1 MRNKSLGSNL
11 NLVSLVQE
19 CQRED
24 RRAQNLLYDHYKR
37 KLFGICLRYAGST
50 PEAEHIFQDA
60 FVRIFDHIQ
69 ELKNPES
76 ISSWIKSIV
85 IRTAINHYHREI
97 KPGKEL
103 SSLDQVEQEPED
115 DTFPDIVGQL
125 EMEALVQAINQLP
138 AGYRLVVNL
147 YLIDGYTHMEIAEM
161 LNISEGT
168 SRSQFSRGKSAL
180 IKKLVQKGFNHYEH
194 IRQNP

>member
-1 MRNKSLGSNL
+1 MGNKSSGSNL
-11 NLVSLVQE
+11 NLVLLVQA
-19 CQRED
+19 CQRGD
-24 RRAQNLLYDHYKR
+24 RRAQNLLYDHFKK
-37 KLFGICLRYAGST
+37 KLFGICLRYAGSK

-60 FVRIFDHIQ
+60 FVRIFDRIP

-76 ISSWIKSIV
+76 ISSWAKSIV

-103 SSLDQVEQEPED
+103 SSLELLEREPEN
-115 DTFPDIVGQL
+115 DTFPDIISQL
-125 EMEALVQAINQLP
+125 EMEALVEAINQLP
-138 AGYRLVVNL
+138 TGYRLVLNL
-147 YLIDGYTHMEIAEM
+147 HLVDGYTHVEIAEM

-180 IKKLVQKGFNHYEH
+180 IKKLQKGFYHYEP